1 MTFPWL
7 DLALFSFALLLS
19 SALVWTTTHLCRK
32 QGWVARPRSN
42 RWHRTTPS
50 LYGGA
55 PIWLTCILVSL
66 VCIPMSD
73 PKMRQLLAASTFV
86 FVLGMADDILNLR
99 PLVKLAG
106 QIMAALFVVG
116 SGFVYPLHHNHDV
129 NFVVSVIWIVGI
141 SNAFNLLDNMDGLAA
156 GVAVISAIYLAF
168 FYGATGSADYARLAI
183 IAAAAAAGFLVYN
196 FYPARIFMG
205 DCGSLFL
212 GFLLGSLC
220 LPQVTHVSGLPALV
234 LAPCVVLAIPVFDTA
249 FVSVTRSL
257 RRQPI
262 SQGGTDHSSHRL
274 VQLGFSE
281 RDAVLLL
288 LALSVVSGAIALVAR
303 HVLYSHAIELVAA
316 WFLILLFFGIYLQ
329 RSYSMTGSGK
339 MAPVIPDSV
348 TDRMRMRDAML
359 IDATLIDATLI
370 DATLSALSTQPIGN
384 FGDHES
390 VPTLDA

>member
-1 MTFPWL
+1 MVNFAWL
-7 DLALFSFALLLS
+7 DLALFSSALLLS

-32 QGWVARPRSN
+32 QGWVARPRSD

-55 PIWLTCILVSL
+55 PIWLTCIVVSL
-66 VCIPMSD
+66 ICIPMSD

-86 FVLGMADDILNLR
+86 FVIGMADDILHLR
-99 PLVKLAG
+99 PLLKLAG
-106 QIMAALFVVG
+106 QIMGALFVVG
-116 SGFVYPLHHNHDV
+116 SGFVYPLVHNNDV

-168 FYGATGSADYARLAI
+168 FYGGTGSTDYGRIAI
-183 IAAAAAAGFLVYN
+183 IAAAAAAGFLIFN

-257 RRQPI
+257 RQQPI
-262 SQGGTDHSSHRL
+262 SQGGTDHTSHRL

-288 LALSVVSGAIALVAR
+288 LGLSVVSGAIALVAR
-303 HVLYSHAIELVAA
+303 HVLYWHAIELVAL
-316 WFLILLFFGIYLQ
+316 WFLVLLLFGIYLQ
-329 RSYSMTGSGK
+329 RSDSMTFSRE
-339 MAPVIPDSV
+339 MSAVIPNSV
-348 TDRMRMRDAML
+348 IPNSGNDRML
-359 IDATLIDATLI
+359 ISDATLRQM
-370 DATLSALSTQPIGN
+370 STQPPQN
-384 FGDHES
+384 SGDHEP
-390 VPTLDA
+390 VPTLNT